1 MIIEYFIII
10 LFNILYFFKYL
21 LYKKNVMILKTCNDL
36 LWTITCNTLQI
47 TLILSYYL
55 SYSAANLNNLQ

>member
-1 MIIEYFIII
+1 MNIKYFIII

-21 LYKKNVMILKTCNDL
+21 LHKKNVMILKTYNDL
-36 LWTITCNTLQI
+36 LWTIICNILQI